1 MTRRRRLHQWH
12 PYTLRPRP
20 KQGFIIVIIL
30 CLLSFSGLPRQDL
43 LPLVQ
48 MHRTMGD
55 SIAGTRVE
63 VGRGTASVR
72 GSVLQSNRSFRRDPF
87 FYPEFVGC
95 SLITYL
101 LTYLLTYNPALLS
114 LPELLIR
121 SPSTNHISKNANGS
135 FVFFASWQILFTPLS
150 RGNFI
155 ASSICRL

>member
-20 KQGFIIVIIL
+20 KQGFTIVMIL
-30 CLLSFSGLPRQDL
+30 CLLRFSGLPRQDL

-72 GSVLQSNRSFRRDPF
+72 GSVLQSNRSFRHDAF
-87 FYPEFVGC
+87 FYPESTDC

-101 LTYLLTYNPALLS
+101 ITYNHALLS
-114 LPELLIR
+114 LPQLLIR
-121 SPSTNHISKNANGS
+121 FPFTYHISKNADGP
-135 FVFFASWQILFTPLS
+135 FVFFASWLIPFTPLS
-150 RGNFI
+150 RGDFI
-155 ASSICRL
+155 ASLICRL